1 MNSKKVKALRKI
13 YDSKPMLRATMSFK
27 KYKTHYIKDVTRGSE
42 VINIIKNREVVGNGV
57 H

>member
-13 YDSKPMLRATMSFK
+13 YDSKPMLQQRMSFK
-27 KYKTHYIKDVTRGSE
+27 KYKSYYAKDVTRGSE
-42 VINIIKNREVVGNGV
+42 VINIIKNREVVSNGV